1 MKQKK
6 LDTKYSGLKI
16 KMPDCWNILT
26 DDPLDRLKA
35 VGIIL
40 VNEQGQE
47 VNTLKLFD

>member
-1 MKQKK
+1 
-6 LDTKYSGLKI
+6 
-16 KMPDCWNILT
+16 MPDHWNILT

-47 VNTLKLFD
+47 INNFKSFD